1 MAIAKRRKASTTGH
15 RSAATASIPCCPEA
29 GDLVVLAMAN
39 PMFEAGTTR
48 GFSRRRSDGTSVSSE
63 YFDPYGYVIPRGKC
77 LVITDLT
84 YYSGFSQPLAPGAL
98 TKLTLGIVK
107 VSSSGWQQT
116 IMFITSP
123 QFSNNKV
130 IGGNVS
136 LKTGFA
142 VSHGCYLSVTPPVHG
157 DLVSTELFVYGYLK
171 PL

>member
-15 RSAATASIPCCPEA
+15 RSAANSSIPCCPEA

-39 PMFEAGTTR
+39 PMFEAGTNR

-84 YYSGFSQPLAPGAL
+84 YYWLQPTTGPRRFDEANARDREGL
-98 TKLTLGIVK
+98 
-107 VSSSGWQQT
+107 SSGWQQT
-116 IMFITSP
+116 IMFVASP

-130 IGGNVS
+130 IGGNVK
-136 LKTGFA
+136 LKTG
-142 VSHGCYLSVTPPVHG
+142 VRR
-157 DLVSTELFVYGYLK
+157 
-171 PL
+171 

>member
-1 MAIAKRRKASTTGH
+1 MAITKRRNVSTAGH
-15 RSAATASIPCCPEA
+15 RRAAPSVPCCPEA

-39 PMFEAGTTR
+39 PMFEGGTTC
-48 GFSRRRSDGTSVSSE
+48 GFSRRRSDGTYISSE
-63 YFDPYGYVIPRGKC
+63 YIDPYGYVIPREKTST
-77 LVITDLT
+77 TDLS

-98 TKLTLGIVK
+98 TKLALGIVK

-116 IMFITSP
+116 IMFVASP

-136 LKTGFA
+136 LNTGFA

-157 DLVSTELFVYGYLK
+157 DLVSTDLFVYGYLK

>member
-15 RSAATASIPCCPEA
+15 RSAATPSIPCCPEA

-116 IMFITSP
+116 IMFVASP

-136 LKTGFA
+136 LNTGFA

-157 DLVSTELFVYGYLK
+157 DVSTELFVYGYLK

>member
-1 MAIAKRRKASTTGH
+1 MAIAKRRKASTAAH
-15 RSAATASIPCCPEA
+15 RRAATPSDPCCPEA

-39 PMFEAGTTR
+39 PMFEGGATR
-48 GFSRRRSDGTSVSSE
+48 GFSRRRSDGTSINSE
-63 YFDPYGYVIPRGKC
+63 YIEPYGYVVPRGKC
-77 LVITDLT
+77 LVITDLS

-107 VSSSGWQQT
+107 VSGSGWQQT
-116 IMFITSP
+116 IMFVASP
-123 QFSNNKV
+123 QFSNNKM

-142 VSHGCYLSVTPPVHG
+142 VSRGCYLAVTPPVHG

-171 PL
+171 PA